1 MTSQRSRRLR
11 KKMRVDEFQELGFNF
26 TATPKQALTDEQA
39 DALIDALIEEVISPR
54 GLEFGGWVGGGFVCK
69 AGRGSATEED
79 RDAVVSWLRQ
89 RPEIETAEA
98 EPLVD
103 AWH

>member
-11 KKMRVDEFQELGFNF
+11 KKMRVDEFQEMGFNF
-26 TATPKQALTDEQA
+26 TATPKESLNDEQA
-39 DALIDALIEEVISPR
+39 DALIDALIGEVISPR

-69 AGRGSATEED
+69 SGPGSATDED
-79 RDAVVSWLRQ
+79 REAVVNWLRQ
-89 RPEIETAEA
+89 RPEIQTAEV